1 MLSTRE
7 KGQLPMILWLVLEIM
22 WKYYK
27 LYFEIS
33 LNLSRVSMNQNTLKT
48 GMIKTML
55 FKMRENS
62 NKFVN
67 GTQMTILLK

>member
-1 MLSTRE
+1 
-7 KGQLPMILWLVLEIM
+7 MILWLVLEIM

-55 FKMRENS
+55 FKNTNCEYSVPLMLLLV
-62 NKFVN
+62 K
-67 GTQMTILLK
+67 LLK